1 MPEEKK
7 ASAPADRGNMVAAII
22 FMLGLG
28 TLLPWNF
35 FITASQYFN
44 QRLKTSGET
53 VKEYN
58 YDSWMVLLSQLPLL
72 LFTLLNSFFYQ
83 WVWEGVRVATSLVAI
98 LLLFSLTAALV
109 EVHMTPD
116 TFFSVTMA
124 TIWFIN
130 MFSAVL
136 QGSLFGAV
144 GLLPARYSTLFMTGQ
159 GLAGIF
165 AAVAMLCSVLGNA
178 DTKSAALG
186 YFITP
191 CVATL
196 GTLTCYMILPHLEFA
211 RFYLRR
217 RSNDV
222 DEEAKMKE
230 LLPSAG
236 WCVKSVQFAV
246 NLNVLSIIPR
256 RSLADGHVVSSKDGK
271 HLEADRRLMGEPL
284 ERSSVLLVFKK
295 IWPMALCITCVF
307 AVTLS
312 VFPVVTV
319 RVETVYKK
327 HTDWDK
333 VFTCVCCF
341 VVFNAMDLVGRGTP
355 SIAQWPSKDSCVF
368 PCAVVS
374 RVLFIPLLMM
384 CNIPGSKL
392 SVFLFHHDGAF
403 AAIMALFAFSNGY
416 LASLCM
422 AYAPQ
427 LVGQRDCET
436 AGSLMTFFLVLGLAL
451 GAALSFLLGKLL

>member
-130 MFSAVL
+130 SQSSTHNKYVFSAVL

-230 LLPSAG
+230 LLPSA
-236 WCVKSVQFAV
+236 
-246 NLNVLSIIPR
+246 
-256 RSLADGHVVSSKDGK
+256 DGHVVSSKDGK

-327 HTDWDK
+327 HTDWA
-333 VFTCVCCF
+333 VQGQLCVPVRRCVAC
-341 VVFNAMDLVGRGTP
+341 ALY
-355 SIAQWPSKDSCVF
+355 SIADDVQHSWFEAERLP
-368 PCAVVS
+368 VS
-374 RVLFIPLLMM
+374 PRRRLRRHHGALRLLQRVPGQPLHGLRAAA
-384 CNIPGSKL
+384 CGPARLRDGRLAHDLLPGSG
-392 SVFLFHHDGAF
+392 FGAWCC
-403 AAIMALFAFSNGY
+403 AIF
-416 LASLCM
+416 
-422 AYAPQ
+422 P
-427 LVGQRDCET
+427 
-436 AGSLMTFFLVLGLAL
+436 AGK
-451 GAALSFLLGKLL
+451 AALVVNNTHAGNQIRLGKLFNHLKSILPRIGVLFPVKGSDYT